1 MRYGVLP
8 PLLCCPIVAKTPAW
22 GYTGTMKKR
31 FSVFFIVFIYECVRL
46 ALIAQIF
53 SGLTYSSN
61 LVISLA
67 PLFSAP
73 SILFPL
79 MAFFFW
85 LDGDR
90 YAVFKN
96 LYMAGKAASVLCAA
110 AALCLLLLGEAA
122 FLQDVINGI
131 YLRESGENMPLLIF
145 LRLLIAIPDTIIAII
160 VFAFRKR

>member
-1 MRYGVLP
+1 
-8 PLLCCPIVAKTPAW
+8 
-22 GYTGTMKKR
+22 MKKR

-53 SGLTYSSN
+53 AGLTYSTN
-61 LVISLA
+61 AAVSLA

-73 SILFPL
+73 YILFPL

-85 LDGDR
+85 LDGER

-96 LYMAGKAASVLCAA
+96 LYLAGKAASVICAA
-110 AALCLLLLGEAA
+110 AALCLLLVSGDA
-122 FLQDVINGI
+122 FIQGVVNSI
-131 YLRESGENMPLLIF
+131 YLREAGENMSLLIF
-145 LRLLIAIPDTIIAII
+145 LRLLIALPDALIAVI